1 MTSTLLNRW
10 PSVLGVG
17 CAVLVLATGAER
29 TVLAIVLG
37 VAALCYLAAAA
48 TGRRWMA
55 WVGVGAGSLAVAA
68 SKLAGLPWWA
78 GLGIVAVALVAA
90 GLLGGVP
97 RRPLTAQ
104 SLALLGYG
112 GLAVTAVLVAPAV
125 GMVLAGSA
133 LAAHGIWD
141 IVHYRRDQVV
151 PRSLAEFCVLLDVP
165 LGLGFLV
172 LAAAGAVSG

>member
-1 MTSTLLNRW
+1 MTSTLLHRW
-10 PSVLGVG
+10 PSVLGLG

-29 TVLAIVLG
+29 AVLAIVLG
-37 VAALCYLAAAA
+37 VAALCYLTAAA
-48 TGRRWMA
+48 TDRRWMA

-68 SKLAGLPWWA
+68 SKVAGLPWWA

-97 RRPLTAQ
+97 RMPLTVQAF
-104 SLALLGYG
+104 ALLGYG

-125 GMVLAGSA
+125 GMVLAGLA
-133 LAAHGIWD
+133 LAGHGIWD

-151 PRSLAEFCVLLDVP
+151 PRSLAECCVLLDVS
-165 LGLGFLV
+165 LGLGFLL
-172 LAAAGAVSG
+172 LAATGAVSG